1 MVEGLPLFMKWG
13 HLTVLFIG
21 LTGSIW
27 TIPGFFRYYSALIST
42 LRSYDISNIDNARVV
57 YKLSDELLNNMYQAF
72 KNDWNKEDFD
82 KLTESQLKWIEKK
95 TKIEEE
101 YKNDDLVRYQTLIEM
116 TLDKCE
122 EWTEYYR

>member
-1 MVEGLPLFMKWG
+1 M
-13 HLTVLFIG
+13 
-21 LTGSIW
+21 
-27 TIPGFFRYYSALIST
+27 IPSKIQVIFSVKVF
-42 LRSYDISNIDNARVV
+42 
-57 YKLSDELLNNMYQAF
+57 
-72 KNDWNKEDFD
+72 NDWNKEDFD